1 MSSRALR
8 RRDIG
13 KEARKRFGHQ
23 SVLTL
28 GACAEYALTSAISIR
43 AEYLYLDLGKSS
55 VTANYAGLFPAT
67 ATSAQIYYTSSH
79 DNKFNVAR
87 AAIAYKF

>member
-1 MSSRALR
+1 LA
-8 RRDIG
+8 
-13 KEARKRFGHQ
+13 
-23 SVLTL
+23 L
-28 GACAEYALTSAISIR
+28 GAGAEYALTSAISIR

-87 AAIAYKF
+87 AAIAFKF